1 MHEITV
7 VAAGCKM
14 HLVVGFVSAKLSGSR
29 PDVHKF
35 SPAPLRSWS
44 QKNLMYQGLVWG
56 TQNNAKNS
64 PWELKERL
72 SG

>member
-1 MHEITV
+1 MHNIQEVMHEITV

-44 QKNLMYQGLVWG
+44 Q
-56 TQNNAKNS
+56 NNAKNS